1 MRVKSKNKYKV
12 GPYNL
17 AGRLRVRKIYKIASI
32 HWSIREILKF
42 AWRWHSE
49 TSVSCTQNT
58 HFQNIALSS
67 KRLVY
72 ARRTFSKSSVVS
84 STRGATFF
92 EKLQSRL
99 RKTTTLGGN
108 AEPRPPKPSP
118 AEPTRARKKSCLV
131 YAKRMF
137 TESSLNTSPLVYAK
151 RTLPNAS
158 VLSSTR
164 DAIFLANCRLV
175 YAKHPL
181 WEANTKPSPA
191 RPSRAQLSRADLRRA
206 EIQTQNKV
214 ASRLREMLFFS

>member
-1 MRVKSKNKYKV
+1 MTRVE
-12 GPYNL
+12 
-17 AGRLRVRKIYKIASI
+17 RKIYKIASI
-32 HWSIREILKF
+32 HRSMREILKF

-49 TSVSCTQNT
+49 TSVSCTRNTYFQNT
-58 HFQNIALSS
+58 ALSS

-84 STRGATFF
+84 STRDATFF
-92 EKLQSRL
+92 ENMLSRL

-108 AEPRPPKPSP
+108 VEPRPRKPSP

-137 TESSLNTSPLVYAK
+137 TESSLKTSPLVYAR

-164 DAIFLANCRLV
+164 DATFFGKL
-175 YAKHPL
+175 P
-181 WEANTKPSPA
+181 
-191 RPSRAQLSRADLRRA
+191 
-206 EIQTQNKV
+206 
-214 ASRLREMLFFS
+214 SRLRETPTLGGKHEAEPSPAQPGPAEPSRSEPSRNPNTK

>member
-1 MRVKSKNKYKV
+1 MTRVE
-12 GPYNL
+12 
-17 AGRLRVRKIYKIASI
+17 RKIYKIASI
-32 HWSIREILKF
+32 HRSMREILKF

-99 RKTTTLGGN
+99 RKTTTFGGN
-108 AEPRPPKPSP
+108 TEPRPPKPSP
-118 AEPTRARKKSCLV
+118 AEPTRAREKSCLV

-137 TESSLNTSPLVYAK
+137 TERSLKTSPLVYVK
-151 RTLPNAS
+151 CTLPNAS

-164 DAIFLANCRLV
+164 DATFFGKL
-175 YAKHPL
+175 P
-181 WEANTKPSPA
+181 
-191 RPSRAQLSRADLRRA
+191 
-206 EIQTQNKV
+206 
-214 ASRLREMLFFS
+214 SRLRETPTLGGKHEAEPSPAQPSPAEPSRSKTIRNPNTK